1 MVFLFGFREVL
12 FDVLKPVFSFRPI
25 VEVRK
30 PVLVAQPC
38 VEARR
43 TAHKTEH
50 GNEKKRQLGNHR

>member
-1 MVFLFGFREVL
+1 MVFMFGFGKVL
-12 FDVLKPVFSFRPI
+12 FDVLKPVFLFCPI

-30 PVLVAQPC
+30 PVLVAQPY

-50 GNEKKRQLGNHR
+50 GDKKKR